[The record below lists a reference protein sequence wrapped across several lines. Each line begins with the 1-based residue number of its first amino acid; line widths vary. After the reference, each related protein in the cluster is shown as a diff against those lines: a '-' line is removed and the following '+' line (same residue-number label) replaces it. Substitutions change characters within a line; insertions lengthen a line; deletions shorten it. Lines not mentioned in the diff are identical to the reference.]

1 MKVNIIEKYG
11 QVVLELKGDL
21 IGGPFAEEMNTLL
34 HKFVNDNKKNI
45 VVDLSGVKFV
55 NSSGIGILI
64 SGYTTMKNAGGE
76 LKLANVNERINGVLS
91 ITKLNQVFE
100 RFDLK

>member
-1 MKVNIIEKYG
+1 MKVKVVEKYG

-21 IGGPFAEEMNTLL
+21 MGGPFAEEMNTLL
-34 HKFVNDNKKNI
+34 HKLVDENKNHV
-45 VVDLSGVKFV
+45 VVDLGGVKFV

-64 SGYTTMKNAGGE
+64 SGYTTMKNAGGD
-76 LKLANVNERINGVLS
+76 LKLANVNEKIGGVLS

-100 RFDLK
+100 RIDLK